1 MNLRLDDA
9 SDGELAAL
17 ARGGLQQAYVTLT
30 ERHRASVY
38 RLARGATGDLDEAFD
53 VTQESFIAAFAAL
66 DRYDGQRSFRAWIA
80 RITLNKC
87 RDWARRRAVR
97 KMFAW
102 PVPERAAD
110 IREDRA
116 LPDEIAANRQEL
128 VSVGAAIAKLPARQ
142 KEVLLLR
149 TVEGMTQAETAVV
162 LGITEK
168 SVETRLY
175 RARQTLSAR
184 RNTM

>member
-17 ARGGLQQAYVTLT
+17 ARSGLQQAYVALT

-38 RLARGATGDLDEAFD
+38 RLARSATGDVNEAFD
-53 VTQESFIAAFAAL
+53 IAQESFIAAFAAI
-66 DRYDGQRSFRAWIA
+66 DRYDPQRSFRAWIA
-80 RITLNKC
+80 RIALNKC
-87 RDWARRRAVR
+87 RDWGRRRAVR
-97 KMFAW
+97 KIFAW
-102 PVPERAAD
+102 PMPEKAAD
-110 IREDRA
+110 IGEDQA

-128 VSVGAAIAKLPARQ
+128 ASVSAAIAKLPVRQ

-162 LGITEK
+162 LGISEK

-175 RARQTLSAR
+175 RARQTLSAFR
-184 RNTM
+184 ETL